1 MGVGGWGWGSGD
13 SWCVQL
19 TLTGSSIA
27 LILNFRRNIAEV
39 VLVLDAPL
47 IVADAGPVG

>member
-1 MGVGGWGWGSGD
+1 MGEGGRGGGSGD

-27 LILNFRRNIAEV
+27 LILNFRRNIAEA